1 MRAFGSF
8 LRLLA
13 SDVRFGM
20 RCVLPRLGVV
30 VAICAL
36 VFFLAWVTVL
46 FKLPETGGRLTFG
59 ENLLC
64 MWRGTL
70 PHNPGLNELFKFP
83 MAWFALLV
91 PMAYVSLDYPFRD
104 LGGMG
109 LRLIVAARSRWAWW
123 GAKCVWTVLCAVVC
137 WSVPFVLS
145 ALVTLAQGGEWT
157 PSARPGVA
165 YVLGAGRNNEIAQI
179 AQTLSSEGGGAEAV
193 SSLATLDVMP
203 AVLAMAVV
211 LAAILLVQMVVSLMV
226 HPVVG
231 MVASV
236 SILFLSAFFRNH
248 LLLGSYLMLVRAA
261 GFMREGMEPVTGT
274 LLALGAGLAAAL
286 LGGFVFTRRDLLG
299 KEVSAS

>member
-1 MRAFGSF
+1 MDPFG
-8 LRLLA
+8 
-13 SDVRFGM
+13 
-20 RCVLPRLGVV
+20 P
-30 VAICAL
+30 
-36 VFFLAWVTVL
+36 
-46 FKLPETGGRLTFG
+46 
-59 ENLLC
+59 
-64 MWRGTL
+64 
-70 PHNPGLNELFKFP
+70 
-83 MAWFALLV
+83 
-91 PMAYVSLDYPFRD
+91 
-104 LGGMG
+104 
-109 LRLIVAARSRWAWW
+109 SR
-123 GAKCVWTVLCAVVC
+123 
-137 WSVPFVLS
+137 
-145 ALVTLAQGGEWT
+145 
-157 PSARPGVA
+157 VA

-286 LGGFVFTRRDLLG
+286 LGGFVFNRRDLLG